1 MNNLA
6 KRNET
11 IFIWNHKHLA
21 IATLHN
27 HCYSNIAQSL
37 LLVSWSSTKIGTTKC
52 RPVLVYLNCHKN
64 KSRVCSSNFLW
75 WSTH

>member
-37 LLVSWSSTKIGTTKC
+37 LLVS
-52 RPVLVYLNCHKN
+52 
-64 KSRVCSSNFLW
+64 
-75 WSTH
+75 